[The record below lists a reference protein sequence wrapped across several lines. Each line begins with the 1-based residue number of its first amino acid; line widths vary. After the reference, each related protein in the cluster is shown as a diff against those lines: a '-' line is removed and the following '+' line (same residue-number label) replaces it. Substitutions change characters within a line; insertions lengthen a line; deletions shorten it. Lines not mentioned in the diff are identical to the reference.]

1 MRHESVLQHLVT
13 ISKEYRRA
21 INPKSY
27 LEDLLAT
34 CALPVKKV
42 VYEDVFI
49 PVDVDDGSIQTIE
62 YGGKL
67 CKAVLRASVLIEG
80 EYSLDEIEAAFGNNQ
95 EKITAFVEYFY
106 EG

>member
-1 MRHESVLQHLVT
+1 MKHESVLQHSVIL
-13 ISKEYRRA
+13 SKEYRRA

-27 LEDLLAT
+27 LEDLIDS
-34 CALPVKKV
+34 CALPIKRV

-49 PVDVDDGSIQTIE
+49 PVDVDDGSVQTLE

-80 EYSLDEIEAAFGNNQ
+80 EYSLGEIEAAFDNNQ

-106 EG
+106 ES